1 MPVADDEVVAG
12 EEPAVDP
19 PPGQRLGERAQ
30 AVARERRLL
39 EPFLLGEVAHARL
52 ERSEEP
58 ARCGEGGD
66 QGADELLVALG
77 ADAPVA
83 RGQASVHLG
92 ERARR
97 EPRGR
102 AHRRGAAADREDVLE
117 RLLRQTREVRRGERP
132 EERAAALGLADDLD
146 PRVRLGVVDP
156 QVRVLPP
163 RLAPAVV
170 LRLVLADQPGLEDQG
185 LELRA
190 ARDAVDRRGLGE
202 QVLDL
207 LAAVA
212 VEVALDAR
220 TQVDRLAD
228 VQHAAVPTAEQ
239 VDARRVRQV
248 VREPD
253 LPEVRAPAG
262 ADGAVQVAERDDPEP
277 PAELEQAVEDLGA
290 GLGVGQRPVR
300 RSHRRAEV
308 LRERLEPHVR
318 HVGPDDAPREA
329 GGAHRRRWQRVVVE
343 AFERDVEEREV
354 EPGVVRHEDAAAR
367 ELRERR
373 QHPLDRRRAGHH
385 EVVDPGQVRDLA
397 GDRHAGVHE
406 GLEHAGAL
414 AAPDLH
420 RADLGDPRVGRRAA
434 GGLEVDDHELDLG
447 QRDGV
452 LERGLERVRE
462 HPASRG
468 AARGRAG
475 YPNRCSEV
483 KGDALSS
490 RRALGTGRRPR
501 AGARHP
507 PRRGTGPRRP
517 SSARPAGS
525 RSGTRG

>member
-1 MPVADDEVVAG
+1 MQRRIGKTSSSASLARRARCDEGNGPRNA
-12 EEPAVDP
+12 P
-19 PPGQRLGERAQ
+19 PPLVSRTTLIRGYASASSIRRYAYFRHVLP
-30 AVARERRLL
+30 RRLYFGSCWRISRASRIRDSSS
-39 EPFLLGEVAHARL
+39 EPHGTP
-52 ERSEEP
+52 ST
-58 ARCGEGGD
+58 
-66 QGADELLVALG
+66 AD
-77 ADAPVA
+77 
-83 RGQASVHLG
+83 
-92 ERARR
+92 
-97 EPRGR
+97 
-102 AHRRGAAADREDVLE
+102 
-117 RLLRQTREVRRGERP
+117 
-132 EERAAALGLADDLD
+132 
-146 PRVRLGVVDP
+146 
-156 QVRVLPP
+156 
-163 RLAPAVV
+163 
-170 LRLVLADQPGLEDQG
+170 
-185 LELRA
+185 
-190 ARDAVDRRGLGE
+190 GLGE

-248 VREPD
+248 VRESD

-277 PAELEQAVEDLGA
+277 PAQLEQAVEDLGA
-290 GLGVGQRPVR
+290 GLGVGQRSVR
-300 RSHRRAEV
+300 RPHRGAEV

-318 HVGPDDAPREA
+318 HVGPHHAPREA

-343 AFERDVEEREV
+343 AFERDVEEGEV

-406 GLEHAGAL
+406 RLEHAGAL

-483 KGDALSS
+483 KGEALSS

-507 PRRGTGPRRP
+507 PRRGTGPHRP
-517 SSARPAGS
+517 SSVRPAGS
-525 RSGTRG
+525 RSGNRG